1 MANLVKIMQYLI
13 FITFLVLN
21 LEYGIR
27 LNDENLKIALNRP

>member
-27 LNDENLKIALNRP
+27 LNDENLI

>member
-27 LNDENLKIALNRP
+27 LNDENLK